1 MKKVFVFL
9 LILVLISVFTI
20 SFSNSNISEVIEI
33 FRNIIKIEVNGEQ
46 VIADNFLLNGRTY
59 IQLKEVAELLN
70 KEVGW
75 NPDTRVASI
84 NDVTNQTVQLSG
96 LLPESKGF
104 IWRYD
109 GFAEYSHQ
117 MQLDSI
123 NDLDQKREY
132 VITGEVGDPS
142 GGESNLDRNI
152 GIKYTIDG
160 HKIIQEKVESAM
172 LDSKFN
178 KITLIQTPLSVGNSW
193 QEQVIDKQG
202 KVTTLKA
209 FIQKIEIVEDGFKQY
224 TVRYDDA
231 NSSYYEERVIKENI
245 GVINFEKLLELQDS
259 SFPVTYFLFDFEVA
273 KLIQTKL
280 YFPDN
285 NVDKLHL
292 ELRALLV
299 SNDGT
304 ARAAVEGLIEG
315 PLSNLAPSIPD
326 GTQLL
331 DISILNGVCTV
342 DFSQAFV
349 DNHISGSSN
358 DLMTVYSIV
367 NTLTEF
373 DSIDKV
379 QFLIEGKT
387 GATFGNFVFNEAFAR
402 RQDLIE

>member
-9 LILVLISVFTI
+9 LILALISAFTI

-33 FRNIIKIEVNGEQ
+33 FRNTIKIEVNGEQ

-84 NDVTNQTVQLSG
+84 NDITNQTDLSR
-96 LLPESKGF
+96 LLPEYKGF

-117 MQLDSI
+117 MQLESI

-132 VITGEVGDPS
+132 VITGKVGDPS
-142 GGESNLDRNI
+142 GGESNLDRSI
-152 GIKYTIDG
+152 SIKYTIDG

-193 QEQVIDKQG
+193 QEQVVDKQG

-209 FIQKIEIVEDGFKQY
+209 FIQKIEIVDDGFKQY
-224 TVRYDDA
+224 TVRYDDV

-245 GVINFEKLLELQDS
+245 GVINVEKLLELQDS
-259 SFPVTYFLFDFEVA
+259 SFPTSYFLFDFEVA

-292 ELRALLV
+292 ELRELLV

-315 PLSNLAPSIPD
+315 PLTNLAPSIPE

-373 DSIDKV
+373 NSIDKV

-387 GATFGNFVFNEAFAR
+387 GATFGNIVFNEAFVR
-402 RQDLIE
+402 RQDLIQ

>member
-9 LILVLISVFTI
+9 LILVLISAFTI
-20 SFSNSNISEVIEI
+20 SFSNANISEVIEI
-33 FRNIIKIEVNGEQ
+33 FRNTIKIEVNGEQ

-84 NDVTNQTVQLSG
+84 NDITNQTDLSR

-117 MQLDSI
+117 MQLESI

-142 GGESNLDRNI
+142 GGESNLDRSI
-152 GIKYTIDG
+152 SIKYTIDG

-193 QEQVIDKQG
+193 QEQVVDKQG
-202 KVTTLKA
+202 KLTTLKA
-209 FIQKIEIVEDGFKQY
+209 FIQKIEIVDDGFKQY
-224 TVRYDDA
+224 TVRYDDV

-245 GVINFEKLLELQDS
+245 GVINVEKLLELQDS
-259 SFPVTYFLFDFEVA
+259 SFPVSYFLFDFEVA

-292 ELRALLV
+292 ELREIFV

-315 PLSNLAPSIPD
+315 PLTNLAPSIPE

-373 DSIDKV
+373 NSIDKV
-379 QFLIEGKT
+379 QFLIEGKA
-387 GATFGNFVFNEAFAR
+387 GATFGNIVFNEALVR
-402 RQDLIE
+402 RQDLIQ

>member
-1 MKKVFVFL
+1 MKKVYVFL
-9 LILVLISVFTI
+9 LILVLISAFTI

-33 FRNIIKIEVNGEQ
+33 FRNTIKIEVNGQQ
-46 VIADNFLLNGRTY
+46 VVADNFLLNGRTY

-75 NPDTRVASI
+75 NPVTRVASI
-84 NDVTNQTVQLSG
+84 NDITNQTDQLSG

-123 NDLDQKREY
+123 NILDQKREY

-142 GGESNLDRNI
+142 GGESNLDRSI

-160 HKIIQEKVESAM
+160 HRIIQEKVESAM

-193 QEQVIDKQG
+193 QEQVVDKQG
-202 KVTTLKA
+202 QATTLKA
-209 FIQKIEIVEDGFKQY
+209 FIQKIEIVDGIKQY
-224 TVRYDDA
+224 TVRYDDV

-245 GVINFEKLLELQDS
+245 GVINVEKLLELQDS
-259 SFPVTYFLFDFEVA
+259 SFPVSYFLFDFEVA

-292 ELRALLV
+292 ELRELLV

-315 PLSNLAPSIPD
+315 PLTNLAPSIPE

-331 DISILNGVCTV
+331 GISILNGVCTV

-379 QFLIEGKT
+379 RFLIEGKT
-387 GATFGNFVFNEAFAR
+387 GATFGNFVFNEAFVR
-402 RQDLIE
+402 RQDLIK

>member
-9 LILVLISVFTI
+9 LILVLISAFTI
-20 SFSNSNISEVIEI
+20 SFSNANISEVIEI
-33 FRNIIKIEVNGEQ
+33 FRNTIKIEVNGEQ
-46 VIADNFLLNGRTY
+46 VMADNFLLNGRTY

-84 NDVTNQTVQLSG
+84 NDITNQTDLSR

-117 MQLDSI
+117 MQLESI

-142 GGESNLDRNI
+142 GGESNLDRSI
-152 GIKYTIDG
+152 SIKYTIDG
-160 HKIIQEKVESAM
+160 HRIIQEKVESAM

-193 QEQVIDKQG
+193 QEQVVDKQG

-209 FIQKIEIVEDGFKQY
+209 FIQKIEIVEDGSKQY
-224 TVRYDDA
+224 TVRYEDV

-245 GVINFEKLLELQDS
+245 GVINVEKLLELQDS
-259 SFPVTYFLFDFEVA
+259 SFPVSYFLFDFEVA

-292 ELRALLV
+292 ELRELLV

-315 PLSNLAPSIPD
+315 PLSNLAPSIPE

-373 DSIDKV
+373 SSIDKV
-379 QFLIEGKT
+379 KFLIEGKT
-387 GATFGNFVFNEAFAR
+387 GATFGNFVFNEALAR
-402 RQDLIE
+402 REDLIE

>member
-9 LILVLISVFTI
+9 LILVLLSAFTI

-33 FRNIIKIEVNGEQ
+33 FRNIIKIEVNGQ
-46 VIADNFLLNGRTY
+46 KVIADNFLLNGRTY
-59 IQLKEVAELLN
+59 VQLKEVAELLN

-75 NPDTRVASI
+75 NPVTRVASI
-84 NDVTNQTVQLSG
+84 NDITNQTDQLSG

-123 NDLDQKREY
+123 NILDQKREY

-142 GGESNLDRNI
+142 GGESNLDRSI

-160 HKIIQEKVESAM
+160 HRIIQEKVESAM

-193 QEQVIDKQG
+193 QEQVVDKQG
-202 KVTTLKA
+202 QATTLKA
-209 FIQKIEIVEDGFKQY
+209 FIQKIEIVDGIKQY
-224 TVRYDDA
+224 TVRYDDV

-245 GVINFEKLLELQDS
+245 GVINVEKLLELQDS

-304 ARAAVEGLIEG
+304 ARAAVEGLIDG
-315 PLSNLAPSIPD
+315 PLTNLAPSIPD

-379 QFLIEGKT
+379 QILIEGKT
-387 GATFGNFVFNEAFAR
+387 GATFGNFVFNEAFVR
-402 RQDLIE
+402 RQDLIQ

>member
-1 MKKVFVFL
+1 MKKVFVLL
-9 LILVLISVFTI
+9 LILVLISAFTI
-20 SFSNSNISEVIEI
+20 SFSNANISEVIEI
-33 FRNIIKIEVNGEQ
+33 FRNTIKIEVNGEQ

-84 NDVTNQTVQLSG
+84 NDITNQTDLSR

-117 MQLDSI
+117 MQLESI

-132 VITGEVGDPS
+132 VITGKVGDPS
-142 GGESNLDRNI
+142 GGENNLDRSI

-178 KITLIQTPLSVGNSW
+178 KITLIQAPLSVGNSW
-193 QEQVIDKQG
+193 QEQVVDKQG

-209 FIQKIEIVEDGFKQY
+209 FIQKIEINEDGFKQY
-224 TVRYDDA
+224 TVRYDDV

-245 GVINFEKLLELQDS
+245 GVINVEKLLELQDS
-259 SFPVTYFLFDFEVA
+259 SFPVSYFLFDFEVA

-292 ELRALLV
+292 ELRELLV

-315 PLSNLAPSIPD
+315 PLSNLAPSIPE

-373 DSIDKV
+373 DSIDRV

-387 GATFGNFVFNEAFAR
+387 GATFGNIVFNEALVR

>member
-1 MKKVFVFL
+1 MKKIFVFL
-9 LILVLISVFTI
+9 LILVLISAFTI
-20 SFSNSNISEVIEI
+20 SFSNANISEVIEI
-33 FRNIIKIEVNGEQ
+33 FRNTIKIEVNGEQ

-84 NDVTNQTVQLSG
+84 NDITNQTDLSR

-117 MQLDSI
+117 MQLESI

-142 GGESNLDRNI
+142 GGESNLDRSI
-152 GIKYTIDG
+152 SIKYTIDG

-193 QEQVIDKQG
+193 QEQVVDKQG

-224 TVRYDDA
+224 TVRYDDV

-245 GVINFEKLLELQDS
+245 GVINVEKLLELQDS
-259 SFPVTYFLFDFEVA
+259 SFPVSYFLFDFEVA

-292 ELRALLV
+292 ELRELLV

-315 PLSNLAPSIPD
+315 PLSNLAPSIPE

-387 GATFGNFVFNEAFAR
+387 GATFGNIVFNEALVR
-402 RQDLIE
+402 RQDLIQ

>member
-1 MKKVFVFL
+1 MKKIFVFL
-9 LILVLISVFTI
+9 LILVLLSAFTI

-84 NDVTNQTVQLSG
+84 NDITNQTDQLSG
-96 LLPESKGF
+96 LLPESNGF

-117 MQLDSI
+117 MQLESI
-123 NDLDQKREY
+123 IDQDQKRVY

-142 GGESNLDRNI
+142 GGESNLDRSI

-160 HKIIQEKVESAM
+160 HRIIQEKVESAM

-178 KITLIQTPLSVGNSW
+178 KITLIQSPLSVGNSW
-193 QEQVIDKQG
+193 QEEVIDKQG
-202 KVTTLKA
+202 QVTTLKA
-209 FIQKIEIVEDGFKQY
+209 FIQKVEIVEDGFKQY
-224 TVRYDDA
+224 TVRYDDV

-245 GVINFEKLLELQDS
+245 GVINVEKLLELQDS
-259 SFPVTYFLFDFEVA
+259 SFPVSYFLFEFEEA

-292 ELRALLV
+292 ELRELLV
-299 SNDGT
+299 SNAGT

-315 PLSNLAPSIPD
+315 PLSNLQPSIPD

-342 DFSQAFV
+342 DFSQAFI

-373 DSIDKV
+373 NTIDKV

-387 GATFGNFVFNEAFAR
+387 GVTFGNIVFNEAIVR

>member
-1 MKKVFVFL
+1 MKNFFVFL
-9 LILVLISVFTI
+9 LILFLISAFTI

-33 FRNIIKIEVNGEQ
+33 FRNTIKIEVNGQQ

-59 IQLKEVAELLN
+59 VQLKEVAELLN

-84 NDVTNQTVQLSG
+84 NDIANQADQLAG

-117 MQLDSI
+117 MQLESI
-123 NDLDQKREY
+123 VDQDQKREY
-132 VITGEVGDPS
+132 VIIGEVGDPS
-142 GGESNLDRNI
+142 GGESNLDGSI
-152 GIKYTIDG
+152 GIKYTIDV
-160 HKIIQEKVESAM
+160 HRIIQEKVESAM

-178 KITLIQTPLSVGNSW
+178 KITLIQTPLLVGNLW
-193 QEQVIDKQG
+193 QEEVVD
-202 KVTTLKA
+202 KVTTLKS
-209 FIQKIEIVEDGFKQY
+209 FIQKVEIVEDGFKQY
-224 TVRYDDA
+224 TVRYDDV

-245 GVINFEKLLELQDS
+245 GVVNFEKLLELQDS
-259 SFPVTYFLFDFEVA
+259 SFPASYFLFEFEEA
-273 KLIQTKL
+273 KKIQTKL
-280 YFPDN
+280 YFPDHN
-285 NVDKLHL
+285 AEKLHL
-292 ELRALLV
+292 ELRELLV
-299 SNDGT
+299 ANNGT

-315 PLSNLAPSIPD
+315 PLSNLAPSIPE

-331 DISILNGVCTV
+331 DISILNGVCYV
-342 DFSQAFV
+342 DFSQAFI

-373 DSIDKV
+373 NTIDKV

-387 GATFGNFVFNEAFAR
+387 GATFGNIVFNEALVR
-402 RQDLIE
+402 RQDLIN